1 MAKKG
6 GRTTVKRQ
14 LAPTFWDI
22 NRKEGRF
29 IQRIHPGSHS
39 QKHAYPLG
47 TILRDVLKVAK
58 TMHEAKKIVDEGK
71 VKVDNVIRYNVNFAV
86 GLMDTI
92 ELIPSKQ
99 FYRFVPKNSLLLYPI
114 EIEEDE
120 KALKLVKIKTKKIV
134 KGNKIQY
141 SYHDGRTVLSDN
153 IYSVG
158 DTCLVKLPEIE
169 NIQHLKLEKDCLA
182 ILTRGDNA
190 GKIGKIQEIK
200 EGTFSLPR
208 RVVILVESR
217 ILEIPI
223 DMIMVISESNENSPK
238 IKVS

>member
-1 MAKKG
+1 M
-6 GRTTVKRQ
+6 
-14 LAPTFWDI
+14 
-22 NRKEGRF
+22 
-29 IQRIHPGSHS
+29 
-39 QKHAYPLG
+39 
-47 TILRDVLKVAK
+47 
-58 TMHEAKKIVDEGK
+58 
-71 VKVDNVIRYNVNFAV
+71 
-86 GLMDTI
+86 
-92 ELIPSKQ
+92 
-99 FYRFVPKNSLLLYPI
+99 
-114 EIEEDE
+114 
-120 KALKLVKIKTKKIV
+120 
-134 KGNKIQY
+134 QY
-141 SYHDGRTVLSDN
+141 SYHDGKTVLSDN

-169 NIQHLKLEKDCLA
+169 TIQYLKLEKDCLA

-208 RVVILVESR
+208 RAVILVESR